1 MERELSSKKG
11 AMGFSFPGGEM
22 ISWDVKFYD
31 NLRGLLSARKFMPVG
46 TPFFPLMSGRGK
58 LNGGVAT
65 GKNLFRK
72 RILSLI

>member
-1 MERELSSKKG
+1 
-11 AMGFSFPGGEM
+11 
-22 ISWDVKFYD
+22 
-31 NLRGLLSARKFMPVG
+31 
-46 TPFFPLMSGRGK
+46 MSGRGK